1 MDDPLFEGAVQLTT
15 APPSAGL
22 PVTEDGWSG
31 TVEGVIEVEADEEI
45 DVPSVFVAVYE
56 NV

>member
-31 TVEGVIEVEADEEI
+31 TVEGVIEVEADEAI